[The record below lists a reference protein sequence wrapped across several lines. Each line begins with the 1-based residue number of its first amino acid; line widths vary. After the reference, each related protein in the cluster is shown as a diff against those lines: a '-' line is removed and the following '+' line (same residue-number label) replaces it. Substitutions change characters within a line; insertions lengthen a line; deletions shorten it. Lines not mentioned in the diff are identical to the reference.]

1 MATTA
6 VPTTAEVD
14 IAATEDDVSARH
26 AIPFTTASAA
36 TNTAATKATAA
47 TTNTAVIRATVAIKD
62 TAVIKGTAVIKNI
75 TAEAVPQQQSV
86 RLLQDVRQA
95 TAVEVIAAEAL
106 AEAGHMVAAAPHSA
120 EATAVEVVVAVPSAE
135 AAVAATA
142 EEDTAAAEA
151 ARSEDVVRM
160 RTSAF
165 IIR

>member
-1 MATTA
+1 MEADT
-6 VPTTAEVD
+6 
-14 IAATEDDVSARH
+14 AATEDDASVRH

-36 TNTAATKATAA
+36 TNTA
-47 TTNTAVIRATVAIKD
+47 VIRATVAIKATAAIKD

-106 AEAGHMVAAAPHSA
+106 AEVGHMVAAAPHSA

-135 AAVAATA
+135 
-142 EEDTAAAEA
+142 EDAAAAEA

>member
-1 MATTA
+1 MTTA

-14 IAATEDDVSARH
+14 IAATEDDASARH
-26 AIPFTTASAA
+26 AIPFTTASAT
-36 TNTAATKATAA
+36 TNTVAIKATAA

-62 TAVIKGTAVIKNI
+62 TAVIKNI

-106 AEAGHMVAAAPHSA
+106 AEVGHMVAAAPHSA

-135 AAVAATA
+135 DAAAATA

>member
-1 MATTA
+1 MTTA

-14 IAATEDDVSARH
+14 IAATEDDASARH
-26 AIPFTTASAA
+26 AIPFTTASAT
-36 TNTAATKATAA
+36 TNTVAIKATA
-47 TTNTAVIRATVAIKD
+47 AIKD

>member
-1 MATTA
+1 MTTA

-14 IAATEDDVSARH
+14 IAATEDDASARH
-26 AIPFTTASAA
+26 AIPFTTASAT
-36 TNTAATKATAA
+36 TNTAAIKATAA

-106 AEAGHMVAAAPHSA
+106 AEVGHMVAAAPHSA
-120 EATAVEVVVAVPSAE
+120 EATAVEVVAAVPSAE

>member
-1 MATTA
+1 MTTA
-6 VPTTAEVD
+6 VPTTVEAD
-14 IAATEDDVSARH
+14 TAATEDDASVRH
-26 AIPFTTASAA
+26 AIPFTTASAT
-36 TNTAATKATAA
+36 TNTAVTRATAA
-47 TTNTAVIRATVAIKD
+47 TTNTAIIRATVAIKV

-106 AEAGHMVAAAPHSA
+106 AEVGHMVAAAPHSA

-135 AAVAATA
+135 EDAAAATA

>member
-1 MATTA
+1 MTTA
-6 VPTTAEVD
+6 VPTTMEAD
-14 IAATEDDVSARH
+14 TAATEDDASVRH
-26 AIPFTTASAA
+26 AIPFTTASAT
-36 TNTAATKATAA
+36 TNTVAIKATAA

-62 TAVIKGTAVIKNI
+62 TAVIKNI

-106 AEAGHMVAAAPHSA
+106 AEVGHMVAAAPHSA

-135 AAVAATA
+135 DAAAATA